1 MLDLLKNSCEIFPE
15 RNSFFINETFYSY
28 RQFADG
34 ISKVRSVLEEEIAGH
49 KLVGILIDD
58 QFSFETYTSI
68 FGVLFCGSGFVPIN
82 INDPTDRIKIISDQC
97 ELRVI
102 LSTFRVPKIH
112 EIEKNCNVKCLIT
125 AQLPDSEINLALPH
139 YNENQIAYVLFT
151 SGSTGV
157 PKGVQINWKNVN
169 ALMDSFFSL
178 GYLVDENDRFL
189 QMFDLAF
196 DFSIMCYFIPL
207 SIGACVYTIS
217 TEGIKYS
224 NVYTTLEDHKITFA
238 AMVPSFLSYLRPYFS
253 EILLNDLKY
262 SFFCGEALFDDITA
276 EWAECVPNALIQN
289 AYGPT
294 EATVFCTIYN
304 WQRGETHRKHINGTV
319 PIGKPILNTEII
331 IVDDELN
338 ELPAGHKGELC
349 IAGGQLTIGYLKTED
364 NRQAFFTKKIN
375 DKEIRFY
382 RTGDLAYFDGD
393 GDLNFLGRADN
404 QIKLH
409 GFRIEL
415 GEIEFHA
422 RKFTYP
428 NDVVAVFYKNKL
440 GIERIHLFVEG
451 YKNEVSKLHEF
462 LEANLPYYMIP
473 NNISIIDTFPLNK
486 NGKVDRKGLLHI
498 LQNKARSK

>member
-1 MLDLLKNSCEIFPE
+1 MLDLLKNSCEVFPE

-28 RQFADG
+28 RQFAEG
-34 ISKVRSVLEEEIAGH
+34 ISKVRSLLEKNITSH
-49 KLVGILIDD
+49 KLIGILIDD

-68 FGVLFCGSGFVPIN
+68 FGILYCGSGFVPIN
-82 INDPTDRIKIISDQC
+82 INDPIDRIRMISNQC
-97 ELRVI
+97 ELQII
-102 LSTFRVPKIH
+102 LSNFRDPKIH
-112 EIEKNCNVKCLIT
+112 EIEKYCNVKCLIT
-125 AQLPDSEINLALPH
+125 TQLSETEINLTLPR
-139 YNENQIAYVLFT
+139 YDENQIAYVLFT
-151 SGSTGV
+151 SGSTGI

-169 ALMDSFFSL
+169 ALMDSFSSL
-178 GYLVDENDRFL
+178 GYNLTENDRFL

-217 TEGIKYS
+217 PEGIKYS
-224 NVYTTLEDHKITFA
+224 NVFTTLEEHKITFA

-253 EILLNDLKY
+253 EILLSDLKY
-262 SFFCGEALFDDITA
+262 SFFCGEALFDNITA

-304 WQRGETHRKHINGTV
+304 WERGVIHRKHINGTV
-319 PIGKPILNTEII
+319 PIGKPVPNTSIM

-338 ELPAGHKGELC
+338 ELPNGSKGELC
-349 IAGGQLTIGYLKTED
+349 IAGDQLTIGYLKTAT
-364 NRQAFFTKKIN
+364 NIQAFFTKAV
-375 DKEIRFY
+375 DGKETRFY
-382 RTGDLAYFDGD
+382 RTGDLAYFDED

-422 RKFTYP
+422 RKFTFP
-428 NDVVAVFYKNKL
+428 NEVVAIFYKNKL

-451 YKNEVSKLHEF
+451 YKNEISILKEF

-486 NGKVDRKGLLHI
+486 NGKVDRKALLHI
-498 LQNKARSK
+498 LQSKTRS

>member
-1 MLDLLKNSCEIFPE
+1 MLDLLKKSCEIFPE
-15 RNSFFINETFYSY
+15 RNSFFIKETFYSY
-28 RQFADG
+28 RQLAEG
-34 ISKVRSVLEEEIAGH
+34 ISKIRSVLEKEIEGL

-82 INDPTDRIKIISDQC
+82 INDPIDRIKMISDQC
-97 ELRVI
+97 ELQII
-102 LSTFRVPKIH
+102 LSNFRVPKIH
-112 EIEKNCNVKCLIT
+112 DIEKSCNVKCLIT
-125 AQLPDSEINLALPH
+125 TQLPDSEINLALP
-139 YNENQIAYVLFT
+139 NNDENQIAYVLFT

-178 GYLVDENDRFL
+178 DYNVNENDRFL

-217 TEGIKYS
+217 SEGIKYS
-224 NVYTTLEDHKITFA
+224 NVYTTLEEHKITFA

-304 WQRGETHRKHINGTV
+304 WQRGNTHRKHINGTV
-319 PIGKPILNTEII
+319 PIGKPVPNTNIT
-331 IVDDELN
+331 IVDEELN
-338 ELPAGHKGELC
+338 EVSTGSKGELC
-349 IAGGQLTIGYLKTED
+349 IAGDQLTIGYLKMDTH
-364 NRQAFFTKKIN
+364 NRSFFTTSVN
-375 DKEIRFY
+375 GKETRFY
-382 RTGDLAYFDGD
+382 RTGDLAYVDGD
-393 GDLNFLGRADN
+393 GDLNFLGRTDN

-428 NDVVAVFYKNKL
+428 NEVVAVFYKNKL

-451 YKNEVSKLHEF
+451 YKNEVSKLQEF

-473 NNISIIDTFPLNK
+473 NNISIIDSFPLNK
-486 NGKVDRKGLLHI
+486 NGKVDRKVLLHI
-498 LQNKARSK
+498 LQSKARSK

>member
-1 MLDLLKNSCEIFPE
+1 MLDLLKKSCEIFPE

-28 RQFADG
+28 RQLAEG
-34 ISKVRSVLEEEIAGH
+34 ISKIRSESEKEIEGL

-82 INDPTDRIKIISDQC
+82 INDPIDRIKIISDQC
-97 ELRVI
+97 ELQVI
-102 LSTFRVPKIH
+102 LSTFHVPKIS
-112 EIEKNCNVKCLIT
+112 EIEKSCNVKCIIT
-125 AQLPDSEINLALPH
+125 AQLPYSEINLALPR
-139 YNENQIAYVLFT
+139 YVENKLAYVLFT

-169 ALMDSFFSL
+169 ALMESFLSL
-178 GYLVDENDRFL
+178 GYTVDENDRFL

-217 TEGIKYS
+217 SKGIKYS
-224 NVYTTLEDHKITFA
+224 NVFTTLEDHKITFA

-253 EILLNDLKY
+253 EILLSDLKY

-304 WQRGETHRKHINGTV
+304 WRRGGTHRKHINGTV
-319 PIGKPILNTEII
+319 PIGKPISNTEII
-331 IVDDELN
+331 IVDEELN
-338 ELPAGHKGELC
+338 ELPDGDKGELC
-349 IAGGQLTIGYLKTED
+349 ITGDQLTIGYLKAE
-364 NRQAFFTKKIN
+364 NNNQAFFTKKVN
-375 DKEIRFY
+375 GSEKRFY
-382 RTGDLAYFDGD
+382 RTGDLAFFDGD

-428 NDVVAVFYKNKL
+428 NEVVAIFYKNKL

-451 YKNEVSKLHEF
+451 YKQDTPALKEY
-462 LEANLPYYMIP
+462 LEANLPYYMVP
-473 NNISIIDTFPLNK
+473 NNISIIETFPLNK
-486 NGKVDRKGLLHI
+486 NGKVDRKELLHI
-498 LQNKARSK
+498 LQSKARS